1 MPPEWRGSAE
11 MTALIAV
18 SVFFLREFWLSIKSR
33 GSRLEEEVRKNTLA
47 TMELSVEL
55 RFLREEFARLAKLP
69 DDVAAAHTKIR
80 SLERSWSEKDQ

>member
-1 MPPEWRGSAE
+1 